1 MMMTLSALGQSGTS
15 PNPDETAIRA
25 IVDSEVA
32 AWNRGD
38 AKAFAARFEQDGS
51 FTNIIGQTS
60 FDHAT
65 FEQRHEHIF
74 ATVYKGSTMKQNIQR
89 IKFITSDVALVDVE
103 ALVTGYQ
110 RLPPG
115 VQAPD
120 GILRTELQQLFVKRN
135 GEWWIASFHNV
146 DVKPLPPQG
155 SSPSH

>member
-1 MMMTLSALGQSGTS
+1 MTMTLSALAQSGNAPT
-15 PNPDETAIRA
+15 PDETAIRA
-25 IVDSEVA
+25 IIDAEVA

-65 FEQRHEHIF
+65 FEQRHTQIF

-89 IKFITSDVALVDVE
+89 IKFVTPDVALVDGE
-103 ALVTGYQ
+103 ALVTGFQ